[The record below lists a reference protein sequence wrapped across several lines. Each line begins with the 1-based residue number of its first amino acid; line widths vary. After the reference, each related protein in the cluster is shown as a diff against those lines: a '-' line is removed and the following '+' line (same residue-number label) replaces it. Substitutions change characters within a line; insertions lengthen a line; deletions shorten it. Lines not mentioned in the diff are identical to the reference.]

1 MNRFLYS
8 LIIGLSIPF
17 ALLKIL
23 HKDSHDPSWKVKL
36 KNQLGLVQKI
46 SGKVIWIHC
55 VSVGEFNA
63 SKPLVD
69 ELLQKYPTHKIVISS
84 TTITGSLSVKKH
96 YKDKVS
102 HCFFPFDFLDC

>member
-8 LIIGLSIPF
+8 FIIWLRIPF

-23 HKDSHDPSWKVKL
+23 LKDSHDPSWKVKL
-36 KNQLGLVQKI
+36 KNQLGFVQKI
-46 SGKVIWIHC
+46 SGRVIWIHS

-69 ELLQKYPTHKIVISS
+69 NLLE
-84 TTITGSLSVKKH
+84 SVSK
-96 YKDKVS
+96 S
-102 HCFFPFDFLDC
+102 